1 MTIEELCSLFVE
13 PDTQEIELWSLS
25 ENRKIWN
32 GYADECISE
41 YEDLEVISIDN
52 LGGIDENGDIKTT
65 FVINVG

>member
-25 ENRKIWN
+25 ENQKIWN